1 MAEFKIDK
9 IIEIA
14 KDLGLFHQIDI
25 LFADF
30 LMELEGQSEHSKHL
44 YLAVLFVSRATNSKH
59 TCLDLKSLANANLY
73 DFVDDEKIITD
84 DPQIMLM
91 PDYEIW
97 IEHIMQ
103 ASKTVVLEK
112 VADDDVSK
120 HIVLTDDGFLYLHK
134 YWRYEQVVI
143 DAINCR
149 KQYKNSLSVA
159 RDDLKPA
166 FDNMQNTQWQE
177 IAVLLTLRQQI
188 SVITGGPGTGKTTTV
203 ATALALLQ
211 KDGKYIS
218 MVAPTGKAAQRL
230 KESIGATKKRNS
242 FFANIPE
249 DAETIHRFLGYNP
262 RLRSYKYNVEN
273 KRPTDVL
280 IVDEASMVSLSLFA
294 KLVEAVKPSCKII
307 LLGDKDQLAAVE
319 TGNVLS
325 ELTNVDDI
333 NSFSSNTAKFLNNL
347 GFENISENNKQAFI
361 DIVVKLVYSHRFN
374 DKSAIGVLSKLVN
387 DAETEEDVQQIED
400 LFSQSFEAGEIFNIE
415 VDEDNFYHELKK
427 SVKPFIKTYK
437 ISLNYYEQM
446 VGNGNTELINSAIED
461 ILNQIDECK
470 ILCAYRKNE
479 VFGVD
484 AVNSYIEKT
493 FFSQSFASFYNGKI
507 IMIIKND
514 CLLGLANGDIGVIL
528 EDAEGVNHACFRSV
542 DSENIFFTIPV
553 SALPEYESA
562 FAVTIHKS
570 QGSEYKNIIMI
581 LGDEISKLLT
591 KELVY
596 TGITRAKES
605 VEIFAGKGTL
615 AKASISKTKRSSRI
629 QKFL

>member
-9 IIEIA
+9 IIQIA
-14 KDLGLFHQIDI
+14 KELGIFHQIDI

-30 LMELEGQSEHSKHL
+30 LMELEGQSEHSKYL
-44 YLAVLFVSRATNSKH
+44 YLAVLFVSSATNSKH
-59 TCLDLKSLANANLY
+59 TCLDLKSIAGVNLY
-73 DFVDDEKIITD
+73 DLVNDEKTITD
-84 DPQIMLM
+84 DPPVMLM
-91 PDYEIW
+91 PNYKIW

-112 VADDDVSK
+112 FADDDVSK

-134 YWRYEQVVI
+134 YWKYEQIVV

-149 KQYKNSLSVA
+149 KKCKSSLSVSRA
-159 RDDLKPA
+159 DLKPA
-166 FDNMQNTQWQE
+166 FANMQNTEWQE
-177 IAVLLTLRQQI
+177 IAVLLALRQQI

-203 ATALALLQ
+203 ATALALLPKEEQ
-211 KDGKYIS
+211 YIS

-249 DAETIHRFLGYNP
+249 DTETIHRFLGYNP
-262 RLRSYKYNVEN
+262 RTRSYKYNVEN

-294 KLVEAVKPSCKII
+294 KLVEAVKTSCKII

-333 NSFSSNTAKFLNNL
+333 NSFSSNTVKFLNDL
-347 GFENISENNKQAFI
+347 KFENISENNQQNFI
-361 DIVVKLVYSHRFN
+361 DIIVKLVYSHRFN
-374 DKSAIGVLSKLVN
+374 DQSAIGVLSKLVN
-387 DAETEEDVQQIED
+387 DAETEEDLQKIENV
-400 LFSQSFEAGEIFNIE
+400 FSHSFDVGEISNIE
-415 VDEDNFYHELKK
+415 VNEDNFYPALKK
-427 SVKPFIKTYK
+427 SVQPFIKAYK
-437 ISLNYYEQM
+437 KSLKHYEH
-446 VGNGNTELINSAIED
+446 VVETENQEVVHSAIED
-461 ILNQIDECK
+461 VLNQIDECK

-484 AVNSYIEKT
+484 AVNNYIEKI
-493 FFSQSFASFYNGKI
+493 FFSQSFATFYNGKV

-514 CLLGLANGDIGVIL
+514 RLLGLANGDIGVIL
-528 EDAEGVNHACFRSV
+528 QDEDNVNHTYFKSVKSESLVRS
-542 DSENIFFTIPV
+542 IPV

-605 VEIFAGKGTL
+605 VEIFAGKETL
-615 AKASISKTKRSSRI
+615 AKAAICKTKRSSRI